1 MREWQSLDSRR
12 PGDRGSDHGG
22 RVPRTWKTGAVT
34 CRISTGRGTQE
45 ADRSGLSGCVSWS
58 LSDMS
63 PACPERTVS
72 AHPAPRLVQKPRP
85 QARASF
91 PHWLKSRWDDWGGAS
106 GHGVCFGLLPC
117 VILCLRPS
125 SVRLPTYPSAPWP
138 VCPLF
143 SPRCVGMS
151 HADEQQCPDAE
162 WPRRGLRVAPH
173 LERHREDLEL
183 GQAVP
188 WGCGSSLCCL
198 LRRQTRSGGHA
209 TPARTG
215 TLQAATPSCPTRK
228 YKGCFLGLKT
238 PTRKA
243 GRGSRERGP
252 HTPRGYKS

>member
-1 MREWQSLDSRR
+1 MSGRASTPGAQGTGGQITEAVSPGLGRRAPLPAASRLAEGRRRPTALGSQDVFHGRCQICHRRVRNAPFPLILPHVWSKSRVRR
-12 PGDRGSDHGG
+12 PGLPSRTGSNPAGM
-22 RVPRTWKTGAVT
+22 TG
-34 CRISTGRGTQE
+34 
-45 ADRSGLSGCVSWS
+45 
-58 LSDMS
+58 
-63 PACPERTVS
+63 
-72 AHPAPRLVQKPRP
+72 
-85 QARASF
+85 
-91 PHWLKSRWDDWGGAS
+91 GGAS

-209 TPARTG
+209 NPARTG

-243 GRGSRERGP
+243 GRGSLERGP